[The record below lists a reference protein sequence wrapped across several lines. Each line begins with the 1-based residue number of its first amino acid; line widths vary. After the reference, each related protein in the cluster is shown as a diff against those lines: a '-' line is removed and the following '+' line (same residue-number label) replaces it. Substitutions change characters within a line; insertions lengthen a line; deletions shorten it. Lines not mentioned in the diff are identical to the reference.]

1 MLAKVLG
8 RQVRPLHLADEETEA
23 AKQRGGSRKQSEST
37 TPRTRHGDP
46 AGAGQ
51 VTRQVRPSPSL
62 RFAVR
67 NGGW

>member
-23 AKQRGGSRKQSEST
+23 AKQRGAAGSRVKARRPERGT
-37 TPRTRHGDP
+37 VTPQARGRSHG
-46 AGAGQ
+46 
-51 VTRQVRPSPSL
+51 RLRPSPSL